1 MNDLFDDDDSSSEE
15 DAAPPNEQPASEPAA
30 AAEAPPSDNVASP
43 GPRRVIQEEEEDD
56 SITDEPT
63 DTNKPKES
71 EAKEATF
78 EEKTTEMDSTNG
90 ADATNTTTSELSTNK
105 RLFDDSDDEDEE
117 ELKDDD
123 VVGSSAPVHKETME
137 DVQDTPTTTVN
148 RPVKKPRHLQ
158 VLESQR
164 PPAGT
169 TLFITKLPN
178 LVGIQTEPFDEN
190 TYSASIEELERGD
203 VHSTMIRW
211 RYAKDDQ
218 GEYKRDENGHLIRE
232 SNARLVAWDDGNGG
246 PKSYTLH
253 VGTEVFEVDTNDSSS
268 NGFAGLNG
276 YLYLSQKATL
286 PDEDHTP
293 AGTVLESMGAIKSR
307 LVARP
312 SSLQSEAHKK
322 LTLAVRQKTIKKARI
337 AEYVTQEDPEKA
349 KQERIKINAD
359 LDKAM
364 VRKRQSTGSHRRPAM
379 SRRFLE
385 EEDDGNYDSV
395 NIRAMKRGAFDEDV
409 DYGEDSEEDEEE
421 EDDSMFNRR
430 RPTGGN
436 RRASRQRQ
444 QQKED
449 EEDDEE
455 DELIFE
461 EESDEDEV
469 KATTRK
475 KLQHQALVDDDDDE

>member
-1 MNDLFDDDDSSSEE
+1 MSTTMNDLFDDDDSSSEE
-15 DAAPPNEQPASEPAA
+15 DAAPPNEQPASEPA

-71 EAKEATF
+71 EATEATV

-90 ADATNTTTSELSTNK
+90 ADATNTNTSELSTNK

-137 DVQDTPTTTVN
+137 DVPDTSTTTVN

-190 TYSASIEELERGD
+190 TYSASI
-203 VHSTMIRW
+203 
-211 RYAKDDQ
+211 
-218 GEYKRDENGHLIRE
+218 ENGHLIRE

-430 RPTGGN
+430 RPTERTKRMTKKTN
-436 RRASRQRQ
+436 SSLKKNLTRMKSRPRHE
-444 QQKED
+444 KSYN
-449 EEDDEE
+449 
-455 DELIFE
+455 I
-461 EESDEDEV
+461 
-469 KATTRK
+469 
-475 KLQHQALVDDDDDE
+475 KLL